1 MKQFISL
8 VFIMLVTIVSWS
20 SCAKNKVM
28 IDTTIYGLSYPVVSS
43 SILAPTLT
51 AIQTNDN
58 LRYSPNKTSSEHNR
72 FYEFSIVFNE
82 NLQQMISFFTHPS
95 NDNEKS
101 ELVKNSFSSYDDNQ
115 STINDCK
122 TNNESD
128 T

>member
-1 MKQFISL
+1 
-8 VFIMLVTIVSWS
+8 MLVTIVSWS

-58 LRYSPNKTSSEHNR
+58 LRYSPNKTSGEHNR

-82 NLQQMISFFTHPS
+82 NLQQMISFFTHS
-95 NDNEKS
+95 SNEKS
-101 ELVKNSFSSYDDNQ
+101 ELVKNNFSSYDGNQ